1 MRVNSM
7 SELLFRRL
15 LLTFALFVSLAG
27 AACRGQIAQTTPQPG
42 ASAANNAA
50 AVAPASVEQANIFK
64 DVPEKID
71 ARAHYLFY
79 LHGRIIEDKGTH
91 AVHER
96 HGAYEYEKILETF
109 KGAGF
114 VVISE
119 ARAKDTD
126 VAQYAAKVIGQI
138 NALLKAGVAPRSITV
153 VGASKG
159 SGIAMR
165 VSSLLK
171 HRDVNFVIMA
181 GCGQQTLK
189 DQSLNLYGRVLSIY
203 EATDDGAGTCES
215 LFARSAGL
223 SGQRE
228 IKINL
233 GLGHGFLYRPH
244 KEWIEPAAE
253 WAKQP

>member
-1 MRVNSM
+1 MRINLM
-7 SELLFRRL
+7 SELSLRRRL
-15 LLTFALFVSLAG
+15 FSFALFVALAC
-27 AACRGQIAQTTPQPG
+27 AACRGQSAQTTPQPG
-42 ASAANNAA
+42 ASATTNA
-50 AVAPASVEQANIFK
+50 AVAPAGAEQSNIFK

-71 ARAHYLFY
+71 TRARYLFY

-109 KGAGF
+109 RGAGF

-126 VAQYAAKVIGQI
+126 NAQYAAKVVTQI
-138 NALLKAGVAPRSITV
+138 NALLKAGVAPRGITV

-159 SGIAMR
+159 SGIAMY

-181 GCGQQTLK
+181 GCVEQTLK
-189 DQSLNLYGRVLSIY
+189 NPALNLYGRVLSIY
-203 EATDDGAGTCES
+203 DASDDVGTCES

-223 SGQRE
+223 STRKE
-228 IKINL
+228 IKINI

-244 KEWIEPAAE
+244 KEWIEPAIE